1 MKRESDT
8 PNRNT
13 NMTMTEG
20 KNTVGKNQKKEQKD
34 RNNNYIEKSKQI
46 QRKSHK

>member
-20 KNTVGKNQKKEQKD
+20 KIQWGNIRKRTKD